1 MSQSLLKP
9 LLKGGFK
16 LETSTGKE
24 QYQKYCGLDHA
35 EVYFYAG
42 RVVLNITRPASNET
56 KRMTLSVSN
65 AYTPELIRS
74 FLKGFM

>member
-1 MSQSLLKP
+1 MSQSILKP
-9 LLKGGFK
+9 LLKSGFK
-16 LETSTGKE
+16 LETSMGRE

-42 RVVLNITRPASNET
+42 RVVLNLTRPASNEV

-65 AYTPELIRS
+65 PDTPELIRS